1 MSNPKLSKYTLGP
14 TIGEGTYGKVKLATH
29 ITTNETVAIKFIIKS
44 RLLKFSD
51 SQRIQN
57 ELQLIMNLNHPNILK
72 AFEIFEDDTYYY
84 IVMERPKNGDLFNYV
99 CEKKRLTFTEA
110 SIIFFQVVNAIDYI
124 HSQRIV
130 HRDIKPENILLT
142 EDMIIKLGDFGFAK
156 QYVDNKIKLKTS
168 CGSACYSAPEMLRRI
183 KYLPQPIDVWG
194 LGIIL
199 FIMVYGELPF
209 DGNSEDVLHR
219 KITQCSYIFPH
230 FYNNSV
236 KNLLKRIFVADPSK
250 RITLAQIK
258 EDPVYN
264 TGKANF
270 MKVYKVYHD
279 NGDISPNVKEYLKDM
294 TIKYLRKECS
304 LEWKVKDI
312 EQTTDYKIMY
322 WRLLHKTNWNDY
334 KIPVTEKKKCIYKN
348 QSAGNLNSFS
358 DSNSKCMMAVKAAN
372 TKDKDKNVKQPSQ
385 NKTVSHKRNEY
396 NMDMLLRIPEHQA
409 LSSSRAMVA
418 NVPKTKNE
426 NKELIKTITKFGIT
440 SHSFDKKQPLHFS
453 ASCGLLGKDG
463 KKGKISKPCNTEVT
477 SHKRWLSATKGK
489 GGVNELKVNGGY
501 NLTNYSRGDYT
512 RDKKDK
518 HKKVI

>member
-84 IVMERPKNGDLFNYV
+84 IVMERPNKGDLFNYV

-110 SIIFFQVVNAIDYI
+110 SIIFFQIVNAIDFI

-156 QYVDNKIKLKTS
+156 QYTDNKTKLKTS

-236 KNLLKRIFVADPSK
+236 KNLLKKIFVADPLK

-270 MKVYKVYHD
+270 MKVYKIYLD
-279 NGDISPNVKEYLKDM
+279 NGDISPSVKEYLKDI
-294 TIKYLRKECS
+294 TIKYLRKDRSMEC
-304 LEWKVKDI
+304 KVKDI
-312 EQTTDYKIMY
+312 ENITDYKIMY

-334 KIPVTEKKKCIYKN
+334 KIPVTEKNKCLYKN
-348 QSAGNLNSFS
+348 QSAGNLNSVSNS
-358 DSNSKCMMAVKAAN
+358 DSKRMVVKSANS
-372 TKDKDKNVKQPSQ
+372 KDKNKNIKQPSQ
-385 NKTVSHKRNEY
+385 IKAVNHKRNEY
-396 NMDMLLRIPEHQA
+396 NMDMLLQIPEHQA

-418 NVPKTKNE
+418 NIPKTKNE

-440 SHSFDKKQPLHFS
+440 SHSFDKKHHLHLS

-463 KKGKISKPCNTEVT
+463 KKGKINKPCSTEGT
-477 SHKRWLSATKGK
+477 NHKRWFSACKRKGCI
-489 GGVNELKVNGGY
+489 NELKVNSGY
-501 NLTNYSRGDYT
+501 NLTNYSRDNFA
-512 RDKKDK
+512 RERSVK
-518 HKKVI
+518 HRKVI